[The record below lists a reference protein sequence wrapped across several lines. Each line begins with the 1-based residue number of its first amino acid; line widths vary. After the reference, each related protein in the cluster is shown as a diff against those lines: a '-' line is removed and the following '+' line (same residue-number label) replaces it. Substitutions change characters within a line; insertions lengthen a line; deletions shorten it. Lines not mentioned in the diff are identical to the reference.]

1 MEKRTL
7 ILLIT
12 ILILGFIISCDG
24 VFLPRN
30 DVQPFEYVYD
40 LNEDLDRYL
49 NNLNDNYKYF
59 PQTGETYNENEFRRA
74 THAYFYFFARLE
86 FFESISQFINRADTV
101 KSTYFRI
108 Y

>member
-40 LNEDLDRYL
+40 FNEDLDDYLKDL
-49 NNLNDNYKYF
+49 NNNYSFSHRQERHITKMSS
-59 PQTGETYNENEFRRA
+59 EKRRVIK
-74 THAYFYFFARLE
+74 L
-86 FFESISQFINRADTV
+86 I
-101 KSTYFRI
+101 
-108 Y
+108 

>member
-40 LNEDLDRYL
+40 FNDSLDDYLKDL
-49 NNLNDNYKYF
+49 NNNCNYSVMPRITRNFLEIYVFAEECLLNAAIF
-59 PQTGETYNENEFRRA
+59 
-74 THAYFYFFARLE
+74 L
-86 FFESISQFINRADTV
+86 
-101 KSTYFRI
+101 
-108 Y
+108 

>member
-40 LNEDLDRYL
+40 FNDSLDDYLKDL
-49 NNLNDNYKYF
+49 NNNYSFF
-59 PQTGETYNENEFRRA
+59 PQTGKTYNENEFRKA
-74 THAYFYFFARLE
+74 TGYKANLIYPENVL
-86 FFESISQFINRADTV
+86 
-101 KSTYFRI
+101 RI
-108 Y
+108 

>member
-40 LNEDLDRYL
+40 FNNSLDDYL
-49 NNLNDNYKYF
+49 L
-59 PQTGETYNENEFRRA
+59 
-74 THAYFYFFARLE
+74 
-86 FFESISQFINRADTV
+86 
-101 KSTYFRI
+101 
-108 Y
+108 